1 MIEKMTTRKI
11 VTASILELG
20 PLTKIPI
27 SIISYAGGICTR
39 RPTLNNINKSPER
52 TSRYLQF
59 NVKALPWSEEHYD

>member
-27 SIISYAGGICTR
+27 SIISSAGGMF
-39 RPTLNNINKSPER
+39 
-52 TSRYLQF
+52 TSQE
-59 NVKALPWSEEHYD
+59 VSS